1 MFILREV
8 ERHILEEINWARV
21 AALFDGEG
29 TFRKQHAE
37 INIAMCDEDLIIFIK
52 EVTQAPNKITTR
64 QLPSGKT
71 QYRLHITGKALV
83 ERCLL
88 RMIPYLGIRRTAQS
102 QEILDRI
109 TNSKYSY
116 A

>member
-1 MFILREV
+1 M
-8 ERHILEEINWARV
+8 EEINWARV

-37 INIAMCDEDLIIFIK
+37 INIAMCDEDLIVFVK
-52 EVTQAPNKITTR
+52 KVTQSPNRIVTR
-64 QLPSGKT
+64 LLPSGKT
-71 QYRLHITGKALV
+71 QWKIHITGKAHV

-88 RMIPYLGIRRTAQS
+88 RMMPYLGIRRTAQS

-109 TNSKYSY
+109 KNSKYSY